1 VNLKVKNR
9 LLLPALLFCFL
20 SSSLFAEN
28 DASQVPLK
36 ERVYIASR
44 VYASLISNFAHTQG
58 VPDVDADAAYRLY
71 LDKVLAADSLKAFSL
86 ATMQFLATFRNT
98 HTLLIDRVLIRQPG
112 PVPFVARFI
121 QGQWVVT
128 SSLSP
133 DLNPGDVL
141 EKIDEKSFEQFF
153 SEVRPYISA
162 SSDYSARYLLFSHLG
177 DIAPCALLFPDSFEL
192 TLSGNRKVKIDRHA
206 TNKTSSASTEG
217 RWLKPGQIAYI
228 RIPSFFFPDN
238 EKHALELVRGEFKQ
252 ARAIIVDV
260 RGNAGGA
267 TPSDLTSA
275 LMDRPYRWWTESTPI
290 DMPFFRYRA
299 SQGDWHYQP
308 FRDPQFTW
316 QSPVQPPA
324 KDTFTGK
331 LVLLVDG
338 GCNSACED
346 FTMPFKDNHR
356 ALIVGQTTSGSTGQP
371 YVVEFDNG
379 MLLLIGAKRAS
390 FPDGTPFEGVGIK
403 PDIEVQPTPADLAK
417 GRDVALE
424 AALHA
429 LGD

>member
-1 VNLKVKNR
+1 MRYR
-9 LLLPALLFCFL
+9 LLLSALLL
-20 SSSLFAEN
+20 SLLCSSLLAEN
-28 DASQVPLK
+28 NTPQIPLK

-44 VYASLISNFAHTQG
+44 VYASLIANFAHAQG
-58 VPDVDADAAYRLY
+58 APDVDVEAAYRLY
-71 LDKVLAADSLKAFSL
+71 LDKALATDNRRAFSM

-98 HTLLIDRVLIRQPG
+98 HTLLIDRELIRQPG

-128 SSLSP
+128 SSQAPALK
-133 DLNPGDVL
+133 PGDVI
-141 EKIDEKSFEQFF
+141 EKIDDRSFEQFF

-162 SSDYSARYLLFSHLG
+162 SSEYSARYLLFSRLG
-177 DIAPCALLFPDSFEL
+177 DMAPCALLFPDSFEL
-192 TLSGNRKVKIDRHA
+192 TLSGNRKVKIDRRA
-206 TNKTSSASTEG
+206 PGKTSLASTEG
-217 RWLKPGQIAYI
+217 RWLKSGQVAYI
-228 RIPSFFFPDN
+228 RVPSFFFPDN

-267 TPSDLTSA
+267 TPSDLTSS
-275 LMDRPYRWWTESTPI
+275 LMDRPYRWWTESTPVY
-290 DMPFFRYRA
+290 MPYFRFRA
-299 SQGDWHYQP
+299 TQGDWHYQP
-308 FRDPQFTW
+308 FGEPQFTW
-316 QSPVQPPA
+316 RSPAQSPA
-324 KDTFTGK
+324 KDGFTGK

-338 GCNSACED
+338 GCNSSCED

-356 ALIVGQTTSGSTGQP
+356 ALIIGQTTSGSTGQP

-390 FPDGTPFEGVGIK
+390 FPDGMPFEGVGIK
-403 PDIEVQPTPADLAK
+403 PDIEVQPTVEDLAR
-417 GRDVALE
+417 GRDIALE

-429 LGD
+429 LGN